1 MENSKAHIQG
11 EISENLDLLLLFKN
25 IIKNRKKIYKAMII
39 GAIIGIIIG
48 FSLPKEYTVKVSL
61 SPESGNSNGGGL
73 AGIASMFGLGNVT
86 SNLNEDALTFG
97 MFPEITQTNPFMIEM
112 LMVKVKTQDNQEIL
126 LYDYLHTQKNPWW
139 SYVINAPIKCISA
152 LINLFKESTN
162 KEIKGLKL
170 DPFQLTQEEQQR
182 ISSLKKRIIAETDK
196 KTTMTH
202 ITVSFQDPLVT
213 AIVAD
218 SAINKLQTYIIN
230 YRTKKAKQDYE
241 FQNQMCEKYKKLYEE
256 AQRKYDEYADA
267 NRNLVTQTAK
277 SQMNEYQ
284 QNADLAYKVCN
295 QVLTQRQIA
304 EAKLQEAKPVFAV
317 VEPSTIP
324 LNASSPNKP
333 LLLIGFT
340 FLAFVLESAW
350 ILFGKDIYHD
360 FKNELKKKD

>member
-11 EISENLDLLLLFKN
+11 EISENLDLLLLFKK

-73 AGIASMFGLGNVT
+73 AGIVSMFGLGNVT

-139 SYVINAPIKCISA
+139 SYVINAPIKYISG

-218 SAINKLQTYIIN
+218 SAINKLQTYIID

-256 AQRKYDEYADA
+256 AQRKYNEYADA

-284 QNADLAYKVCN
+284 QNADLAYKVYN